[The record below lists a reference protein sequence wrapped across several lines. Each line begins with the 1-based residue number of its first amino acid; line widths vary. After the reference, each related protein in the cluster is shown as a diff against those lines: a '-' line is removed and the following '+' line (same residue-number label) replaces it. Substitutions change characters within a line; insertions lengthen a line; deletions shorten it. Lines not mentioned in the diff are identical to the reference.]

1 MDKEFLLTKSKS
13 FCILPW
19 IHIHTSPIGKIYPC
33 CISGLE
39 MQRNS
44 LQEAFHSI
52 EMNQLR
58 HDMINEIQNPVC
70 NSCYKMDGYAQTSR
84 EHHNRIFAHK
94 FDDTVTKTNVD
105 GSLDNFNLSYFDIR
119 FSNICNMKCRM
130 CNSDYSSQWAKE
142 TNQPI
147 LNGNDIFLK
156 EVLDSI
162 DSLELAYF
170 AGGEPLITDQH
181 YVILEELIRKNKDI
195 PLIYSTNA
203 STIKYKNKD
212 LLDLWKHFT
221 NIELR
226 VSMDHYGKK
235 AEYIRHGT
243 NWELVESNI
252 LKFKSLNNVNL
263 ALLTVVSL
271 YNYSD
276 LPEIY
281 DYILEKDLLKQK
293 SNWILFNMTHPTH
306 LTALMLPNNLKLSAN
321 ESILNYANTLS
332 DEFNHI
338 KSQLLNLVKYVQ
350 SQDTYNEFK
359 DKFIDEVNKL
369 DKLRNESYI
378 DTFPKLASM
387 LNG

>member
-19 IHIHTSPIGKIYPC
+19 VHIHTSPIGKIYPC

-39 MQRNS
+39 MQKNTLR
-44 LQEAFHSI
+44 EAFHST
-52 EMNQLR
+52 EMNKLR
-58 HDMINEIQNPVC
+58 SDMLNEIQNPVC
-70 NSCYKMDGYAQTSR
+70 NSCYNMDGYSQTSR
-84 EHHNRIFAHK
+84 EHHNRIFKHK
-94 FDDTVTKTNVD
+94 FDDIVPKTNSD
-105 GSLDNFNLSYFDIR
+105 GSLNDFHLSYFDIR

-142 TNQPI
+142 TNKPI
-147 LNGNDIFLK
+147 LNGNDVFLK

-162 DSLELAYF
+162 DTLELAYF

-243 NWELVESNI
+243 NWDLIESNI
-252 LKFKSLNNVNL
+252 LKFKSLTNVNL
-263 ALLTVVSL
+263 ALLTVVNL
-271 YNYSD
+271 YNYND

-281 DYILEKDLLKQK
+281 NYILEKELLKQN

-306 LTALMLPNNLKLSAN
+306 LTALMLPKNLKNIAN
-321 ESILNYANTLS
+321 ENITRYAESLS
-332 DEFNHI
+332 EEFTHI
-338 KSQLLNLVKYVQ
+338 KSQLTNLVKYVQ
-350 SQDTYNEFK
+350 SQDTYDELK
-359 DKFIDEVNKL
+359 DKFIDEVHKL
-369 DKLRNESYI
+369 DKLRGESYVS
-378 DTFPKLASM
+378 TFPKLASM

>member
-1 MDKEFLLTKSKS
+1 MDKDFLLNNSKS

-19 IHIHTSPIGKIYPC
+19 VHIHTSPIGKIYPC

-39 MQRNS
+39 MQKDS
-44 LQEAFHSI
+44 LSEAFHSN

-58 HDMINEIQNPVC
+58 YDMLNEIQNPVC

-94 FDDTVTKTNVD
+94 FDEIVTKTNSD
-105 GSLDNFNLSYFDIR
+105 GSLNDFNLSYFDIR

-142 TNQPI
+142 VGNPI
-147 LNGNDIFLK
+147 INGNDVFLK
-156 EVLDSI
+156 EVLDTI
-162 DSLELAYF
+162 DTLELAYF

-181 YVILEELIRKNKDI
+181 YVLLEELIRKNKDI

-203 STIKYKNKD
+203 STIKYKNKN
-212 LLDLWKHFT
+212 LLDLWKHFSS
-221 NIELR
+221 IELR

-243 NWELVESNI
+243 NWETVEENI

-263 ALLTVVSL
+263 ALLTVVNL

-281 DYILEKDLLKQK
+281 NHILEKDLLKQK

-306 LTALMLPNNLKLSAN
+306 LTALVLPTEIKRVASTN
-321 ESILNYANTLS
+321 ILNYANNLS
-332 DEFNHI
+332 EEYNHV
-338 KSQLLNLVKYVQ
+338 KSQLLNLVNYVQ
-350 SQDTYNEFK
+350 SQDTYDEFK
-359 DKFIDEVNKL
+359 HKVIDEIIKL
-369 DKLRNESYI
+369 DNLRQESYTN
-378 DTFPKLASM
+378 TFPNLASM

>member
-1 MDKEFLLTKSKS
+1 
-13 FCILPW
+13 
-19 IHIHTSPIGKIYPC
+19 
-33 CISGLE
+33 
-39 MQRNS
+39 
-44 LQEAFHSI
+44 
-52 EMNQLR
+52 
-58 HDMINEIQNPVC
+58 
-70 NSCYKMDGYAQTSR
+70 MDGYSQTSR
-84 EHHNRIFAHK
+84 EHHNRIFSHK
-94 FDDTVTKTNVD
+94 FDDIVTKTKDD
-105 GSLDNFNLSYFDIR
+105 GSLNDFHLSYFDIR

-142 TNQPI
+142 TNKPI
-147 LNGNDIFLK
+147 LNGNDVFLK

-162 DSLELAYF
+162 DTLELAYF

-226 VSMDHYGKK
+226 VSMDHYGEK

-243 NWELVESNI
+243 NWDLIESNI
-252 LKFKSLNNVNL
+252 IKFKSLSNVNL
-263 ALLTVVSL
+263 ALLTVVNL

-281 DYILEKDLLKQK
+281 NYILEKELLKQK

-306 LTALMLPNNLKLSAN
+306 LTALMLPKNLKNIAN
-321 ESILNYANTLS
+321 ENITRYAESLS
-332 DEFNHI
+332 EEFTHI
-338 KSQLLNLVKYVQ
+338 KSQLTNLVKYVQ
-350 SQDTYNEFK
+350 SQDTYDELK
-359 DKFIDEVNKL
+359 DKFIDEVHKL
-369 DKLRNESYI
+369 DKLRGESYVS
-378 DTFPKLASM
+378 TFPKLASM

>member
-19 IHIHTSPIGKIYPC
+19 VHIHTSPIGKIYPC

-39 MQRNS
+39 MQKNTLR
-44 LQEAFHSI
+44 EAFHST

-58 HDMINEIQNPVC
+58 SDMLNEIQNPVC
-70 NSCYKMDGYAQTSR
+70 NSCYNMDGYSQTSR
-84 EHHNRIFAHK
+84 EHHNRIFSHK
-94 FDDTVTKTNVD
+94 FDDIVTKTKDD
-105 GSLDNFNLSYFDIR
+105 GSLNDFHLSYFDIR

-142 TNQPI
+142 TNKPI
-147 LNGNDIFLK
+147 LNGNDVFLK

-162 DSLELAYF
+162 DTLELAYF

-226 VSMDHYGKK
+226 VSMDHYGEK

-243 NWELVESNI
+243 NWDLIESNI
-252 LKFKSLNNVNL
+252 IKFKSLSNVNL
-263 ALLTVVSL
+263 ALLTVVNL

-281 DYILEKDLLKQK
+281 NYILEKELLKQK

-306 LTALMLPNNLKLSAN
+306 LTALMLPKNLKNIAN
-321 ESILNYANTLS
+321 ENITRYAESLS
-332 DEFNHI
+332 EEFTHI
-338 KSQLLNLVKYVQ
+338 KSQLTNLVKYVQ
-350 SQDTYNEFK
+350 SQDTYDELK
-359 DKFIDEVNKL
+359 DKFIDEVHKL
-369 DKLRNESYI
+369 DKLRGESYVS
-378 DTFPKLASM
+378 TFPKLASM